1 MKVLFYILVLLLP
14 RPGLILYFVYRN
26 KPAQADRT
34 AARAFLILG
43 IASIVFSCMCSTTFF
58 LLESTFLRDGN
69 QAVMPGEPFSA
80 GDRLSPIYQAHHEFD
95 PGGMFT
101 TAPGRRSSA
110 YLQLLGEAAGLRID
124 QAAGGG
130 QCRIAFARQGA
141 IVTGVDLSE
150 AQLAY
155 AGRLAAQE
163 EVAVR
168 LVQAS
173 AEDLSALASGSYDLV
188 FSVNTL
194 TYVARA
200 ADCLAECCR
209 VLVRGGRLV
218 FSLDH
223 PLRYSFLDPGLT
235 DLDDELSIVPVRS
248 YYDDGCHRWRWPGS
262 GIVLQ
267 SYHRTIGQWTDLLAA
282 AGLQLLRIVEPMPP
296 ADLLD
301 DLLPEDGAQAPLRLI
316 PHTVILDT
324 AQKG

>member
-1 MKVLFYILVLLLP
+1 MTPGDLL
-14 RPGLILYFVYRN
+14 
-26 KPAQADRT
+26 
-34 AARAFLILG
+34 
-43 IASIVFSCMCSTTFF
+43 
-58 LLESTFLRDGN
+58 
-69 QAVMPGEPFSA
+69 SA
-80 GDRLSPIYQAHHEFD
+80 WDRLSPIYQAHHEFSTMD
-95 PGGMFT
+95 VHYGPW
-101 TAPGRRSSA
+101 APLERD
-110 YLQLLGEAAGLRID
+110 LQLLGDVEGLRILD
-124 QAAGGG
+124 LGCGGG
-130 QCRIAFARQGA
+130 QCSIAFARQGA

-150 AQLAY
+150 VQLAY
-155 AGRLAAQE
+155 ARRLAAQE
-163 EVAVR
+163 DVAVR

-200 ADCLAECCR
+200 AACLAECCR

-218 FSLDH
+218 LSLDH
-223 PLRYSFLDPGLT
+223 PLRHSFLDPGLT

-248 YYDDGCHRWRWPGS
+248 YYDEGWHRWRWPGS

-282 AGLQLLRIVEPMPP
+282 AGLQLLRIVEPLPP

-316 PHTVILDT
+316 PHTVIFM